1 MGLKKKIG
9 SWALRLLSKK
19 HRGSWQKMSAYPAP
33 PDQDPEAGFSL
44 NGLTEEK
51 FELIMK
57 YGKASNQLGKYV
69 SKDFV
74 ELPYGIVR
82 KDLPTLQK
90 KDLLYDSIMLI
101 LSCQY
106 DKVNLR
112 GVSANDMM
120 SFLLWIKRQQER
132 IYKIEEHYLSSD
144 PEPEMISA
152 GVHKLNEL
160 GVLSTIHNLAGK
172 DPLKHAAIE
181 ALPYYKI
188 YEILKLEKIER
199 DINKAYQVIMENKA
213 KTKK

>member
-1 MGLKKKIG
+1 
-9 SWALRLLSKK
+9 
-19 HRGSWQKMSAYPAP
+19 MSSH
-33 PDQDPEAGFSL
+33 PDLPEQDPETGFSL
-44 NGLTEEK
+44 NGLTQEK

-57 YGKASNQLGKYV
+57 YGKASNQLGKYT

-82 KDLPTLQK
+82 KELPTLQK
-90 KDLLYDSIMLI
+90 KDLLYDSILLI
-101 LSCQY
+101 LGCQY

-112 GVSANDMM
+112 GVTANEMM
-120 SFLLWIKRQQER
+120 SFLLWIKKQQER

-152 GVHKLNEL
+152 GVHKLNEM
-160 GVLSTIHNLAGK
+160 GVLSTIHHLAGK

-181 ALPYYKI
+181 AMPYYKI
-188 YEILKLEKIER
+188 YEILKLEKIEK
-199 DINKAYQVIMENKA
+199 DINKAYQAIMEAKH